1 MKSNPK
7 VFIVA
12 MGVITILFA
21 VFGLQQQTDAQA
33 AREESEQLKVQ
44 LTQALNEAVRQRDM
58 AAESARRAHEQER
71 LIAGQLE
78 DCLKGKGRKK

>member
-33 AREESEQLKVQ
+33 AREESEQLRLQ
-44 LTQALNEAVRQRDM
+44 LQQALTDARRSEVLAVEMTRHAEERERM
-58 AAESARRAHEQER
+58 AAE
-71 LIAGQLE
+71 QLAE
-78 DCLKGKGRKK
+78 CLKGKGKKK

>member
-33 AREESEQLKVQ
+33 AKKESEQLKVQ

-58 AAESARRAHEQER
+58 AAESARRANEQER